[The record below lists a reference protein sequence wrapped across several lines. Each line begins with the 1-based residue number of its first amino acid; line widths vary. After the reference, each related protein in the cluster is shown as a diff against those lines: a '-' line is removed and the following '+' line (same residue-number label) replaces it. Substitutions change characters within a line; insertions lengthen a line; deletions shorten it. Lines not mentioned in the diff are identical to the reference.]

1 MKNNQQGFTLI
12 ELLIVVAII
21 AILSTMALPS
31 YQDRTIRAQVAMAIT
46 MAEPAK
52 REVEDYYRAKGTLPQ
67 NNAQAGLPKP
77 DKFVGNYVES
87 LTVHNGVIEIALGN
101 RINQNVAG
109 KTLVLR
115 PAIVSESAKVP
126 IAWVCGAASV
136 PKGMTVAAKNTG
148 TLMARHMPVECRY

>member
-1 MKNNQQGFTLI
+1 MKNNQNGFTLI

-52 REVEDYYRAKGTLPQ
+52 REVEDYYRAKGTLPK

-87 LTVHNGVIEIALGN
+87 LTVNNGVIVIVLGN
-101 RINQNVAG
+101 RINRNVAG
-109 KTLVLR
+109 KTLEIR
-115 PAIVSESAKVP
+115 PAIVADAAKVP
-126 IAWVCGAASV
+126 ISWVCGAASV
-136 PKGMTVAAKNTG
+136 PKGMTVEAKNIG
-148 TLMARHMPVECRY
+148 TLSARHMPVECRY